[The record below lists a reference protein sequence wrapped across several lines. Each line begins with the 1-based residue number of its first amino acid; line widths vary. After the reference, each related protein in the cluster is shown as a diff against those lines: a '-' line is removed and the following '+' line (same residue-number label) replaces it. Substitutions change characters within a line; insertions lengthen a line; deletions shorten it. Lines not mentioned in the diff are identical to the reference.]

1 MKLIIA
7 DDHLLLGQAVEAA
20 LTTTNAYTVT
30 LVETLPALLADL
42 AASSFDI
49 VMLDLKMPGMAGLNS
64 VKSVIDA
71 AEGAN
76 VVLFTGSVDSRF
88 LSDCVSLG
96 VRGYIPKDMPL
107 RSLDSALQLIQ
118 SGQTFIPLKPEANGA
133 PTASSKDRENL
144 TDRELHILRL
154 AADGMTNKE
163 IARDLSVTDVTVKMH
178 MRNLCRKLG
187 ARNRA
192 HAAIISRELM
202 LI

>member
-133 PTASSKDRENL
+133 STASSKDRENL

>member
-7 DDHLLLGQAVEAA
+7 DDHLLLAQAVEAA
-20 LTTTNAYTVT
+20 LTATNTYEVT
-30 LVETLPALLADL
+30 LVETLPALLTEL
-42 AASSFDI
+42 ATSAFDAI
-49 VMLDLKMPGMAGLNS
+49 MLDLKMPGMAGLNS
-64 VKSVIDA
+64 VKSVLEA
-71 AEGAN
+71 GQGAK
-76 VVLFTGSVDSRF
+76 VVLFTGSIDSRF

-118 SGQTFIPLKPEANGA
+118 SGQTFIPVKPEASM
-133 PTASSKDRENL
+133 ASNASTKDREDLNE
-144 TDRELHILRL
+144 RELHILRL

-163 IARDLSVTDVTVKMH
+163 IARDISVTEVTVKMH
-178 MRNLCRKLG
+178 MRNVCRKLG

>member
-1 MKLIIA
+1 M
-7 DDHLLLGQAVEAA
+7 
-20 LTTTNAYTVT
+20 
-30 LVETLPALLADL
+30 
-42 AASSFDI
+42 
-49 VMLDLKMPGMAGLNS
+49 
-64 VKSVIDA
+64 
-71 AEGAN
+71 
-76 VVLFTGSVDSRF
+76 VLFTGSVDSRF